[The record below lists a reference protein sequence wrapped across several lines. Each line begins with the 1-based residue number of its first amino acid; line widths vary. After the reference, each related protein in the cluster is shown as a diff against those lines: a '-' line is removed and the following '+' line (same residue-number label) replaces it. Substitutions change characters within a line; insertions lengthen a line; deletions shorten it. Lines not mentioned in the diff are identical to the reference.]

1 MPFDE
6 RAFQKTR
13 IYLSDA
19 APETVLADLEAI
31 RQFDQGQEEHL
42 ARKRGCVWYL
52 LGCVVSFFVAPASLF
67 VAILSYFIATST
79 SDSSYEA
86 LMVILL
92 LVSGAAFALMVWSII
107 RIVKLYKIPV
117 FDLDNRRYEL
127 ATGLVRLVGADMG
140 ADQPLAMHVDFR
152 EHTHEDHLQRRGKV
166 GHWNAEFYVDQW
178 LQLEGRLVDG
188 TKFTIR
194 LIEKQQERSRT
205 KRGASGKL
213 KTKEKTKISSEAIV
227 SLKFKGKRYP
237 RAAEQSATIEQ
248 YLKLPQWTTLKSV
261 DASGSQ
267 LTLRSTTR
275 ASWTAGAA
283 EPTEGD
289 STCDGVQ
296 WVAMMLLSLYAML
309 HASK

>member
-1 MPFDE
+1 MAFDE
-6 RAFQKTR
+6 QEFQKTLT
-13 IYLSDA
+13 YLSDA

-42 ARKRGCVWYL
+42 AREPGGCGWYL
-52 LGCVVSFFVAPASLF
+52 LVWLVCFFVGSACTAS
-67 VAILSYFIATST
+67 
-79 SDSSYEA
+79 SSLEA
-86 LMVILL
+86 LAVILL
-92 LVSGAAFALMVWSII
+92 LVSGAAFALMVWNII
-107 RIVKLYKIPV
+107 RSVKFSRIPV

-127 ATGLVRLVGADMG
+127 ATGLVRLAGADMG
-140 ADQPLAMHVDFR
+140 ADQPLAMQVDFR

-205 KRGASGKL
+205 KWSRSGKL

-261 DASGSQ
+261 DVSGPQ
-267 LTLRSTTR
+267 LTLRSTTT
-275 ASWTAGAA
+275 SVWSAGPALSK
-283 EPTEGD
+283 EGE
-289 STCDGVQ
+289 TKCDGVQ

>member
-1 MPFDE
+1 MAFDE
-6 RAFQKTR
+6 QEFQKTLT
-13 IYLSDA
+13 YLSDA

-42 ARKRGCVWYL
+42 AREPGGCGWYL
-52 LGCVVSFFVAPASLF
+52 VVWFVSLLVATGASN
-67 VAILSYFIATST
+67 SNN
-79 SDSSYEA
+79 EA
-86 LMVILL
+86 LMVIML
-92 LVSGAAFALMVWSII
+92 LVSGTAFVLMVWNII
-107 RIVKLYKIPV
+107 RSVKFSRIPV
-117 FDLDNRRYEL
+117 FDLDNRRHEL

-152 EHTHEDHLQRRGKV
+152 EHTHEDHLQRKGKV

-178 LQLEGRLVDG
+178 LQLQGRLVDG

-194 LIEKQQERSRT
+194 LIEKQQERRRT
-205 KRGASGKL
+205 KRGASGKW

-237 RAAEQSATIEQ
+237 HAAEQSATIEQ
-248 YLKLPQWTTLKSV
+248 YLKLPQWTTLKWV

-267 LTLRSTTR
+267 LTLRSTTT